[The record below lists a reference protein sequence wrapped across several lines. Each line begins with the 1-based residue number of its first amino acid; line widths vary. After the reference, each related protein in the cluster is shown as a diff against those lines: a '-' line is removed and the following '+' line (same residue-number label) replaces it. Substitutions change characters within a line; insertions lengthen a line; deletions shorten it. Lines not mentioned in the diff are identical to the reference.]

1 MRFASR
7 LVLVTFL
14 ATTAI
19 LLGAAP
25 AQAHNI
31 LVSSYPARGSSIG
44 EIPKYVSVT
53 FDKPVQ
59 DGFTELTVTGP
70 GNTRWP
76 TAAPV
81 IDGNTVSATL
91 DPLGPAGVYT
101 IEYRIVSADG
111 HPVSGSSN
119 FTLTV
124 AGSGKPATAQLQ
136 TATAPTTSGQST
148 NVWPWIAGAGAALLI
163 ALFTARRLAT
173 RH

>member
-1 MRFASR
+1 MRFAFR

-25 AQAHNI
+25 AQAHDI
-31 LVSSYPARGSSIG
+31 LVSSYPARGSSIA
-44 EIPKYVSVT
+44 EIPEYVSVT

-59 DGFTELTVTGP
+59 DGFTELSVTGP
-70 GNTRWP
+70 GNTRWQ
-76 TAAPV
+76 TGSPV
-81 IDGNTVSATL
+81 IDGNTVSAAL

-101 IEYRIVSADG
+101 IGYRIVSADG
-111 HPVSGSSN
+111 HPVSGSTS

-136 TATAPTTSGQST
+136 TATATTTSGQ
-148 NVWPWIAGAGAALLI
+148 NANIWPWIAGAGAALLI
-163 ALFTARRLAT
+163 ALVTARRLST